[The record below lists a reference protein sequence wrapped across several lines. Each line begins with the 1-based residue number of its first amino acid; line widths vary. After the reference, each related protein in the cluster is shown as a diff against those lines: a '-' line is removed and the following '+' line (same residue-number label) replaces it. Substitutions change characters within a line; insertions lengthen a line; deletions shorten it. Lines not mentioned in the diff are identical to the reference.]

1 MSKYDLG
8 HSMLGKRKLQQ
19 PYRPQSSG
27 SEGLFVTP
35 APQDDV
41 FAAEYTPSVR
51 GDYSPPGPDQATDGS
66 ADHAEASVPE
76 RDDDGHAHDF
86 RYSDWQEQ
94 LPSHPAFSPKVE
106 RLDQEALIEVLRLRD
121 ILQKQALDSK
131 VLLNIIESA
140 TSALQQSAGPKMVVG
155 LLGGTGTGK
164 SSTINSLTSIPG
176 LAVAVAAGESCT
188 KVPMLFTH
196 ELPSQSKAFAAE
208 IRYSSP
214 DTCRKLLKEQLKSY
228 FRYTYEY
235 DEEWDDGQQKEYENA
250 CQTAFKIFRSLF
262 CDKPSFESPRAG
274 KEFLEEAYD
283 RNDDTALDAMVK
295 WCRTLLAAMV
305 TEEGAVLRFDAENV
319 DDLNE
324 NLSPHITEHHD
335 FEIPAL
341 CHLID
346 KVTIGARDSRI
357 LQYVTLADLP
367 GQSDVDQVRAA
378 IAQEFTQQCDAVLV
392 FEPMARCVDHPSA
405 ERNIAIN
412 AERFGNNMALV
423 VTRSDDNVD
432 DALAQSMRK
441 KGQSIGDYHLIGAR
455 IKQLDSQI
463 LQIKREI
470 EKRRAVKRQKTTG
483 SAFAGLTLE
492 ELRLQRS
499 ELIEE
504 RQQQKNSQFGILVD
518 ARNTYT
524 TRLLQHN
531 KQRFMPPDVCLKV
544 HCISNTHYIA
554 HLLDNEPDGT
564 LLDVN
569 ATGIPALR
577 AWLLEIV
584 APSVL
589 LEIEDRIGKCCAFVH
604 GVAMWAQSTPQKRK
618 AGILDVAR
626 APGLSWIRIGKNT
639 LRSVEATTDMSLLSR
654 LQTKLGPII
663 EAALGYHQMLLST
676 WHPMTLRAFFLKDGS
691 HSTKRQALP
700 TCWNEKFIEFQ
711 TKEVLNPNW
720 GKMKESVH
728 EQLEVMV
735 NDIIDELHHLPKEL
749 DKMEFVAAAAQMENV
764 MGIITQYSGHIR
776 RAHAYRLRAYDKQLS
791 NFKQNATFDM
801 PLAYFT
807 EAMRPMYEE
816 GSNMRGT
823 GCVKRM
829 MHHMANHLSGKGHRA
844 DPFTTMHDSLRSDL
858 SRASSRAVRKLQSD
872 VAEMLRQL
880 VKRFDAA
887 LAVEHEALP
896 ERIARKNVVPALG
909 IALVEI
915 EHIDRTLK
923 EIKKASNV

>member
-8 HSMLGKRKLQQ
+8 HSLLGKRKLQQ
-19 PYRPQSSG
+19 PYRPEIGESQ
-27 SEGLFVTP
+27 GLFVTP

-41 FAAEYTPSVR
+41 FAPDSTPGVR

-66 ADHAEASVPE
+66 ADHAEASAPE
-76 RDDDGHAHDF
+76 MDDDGHAHDF

-94 LPSHPAFSPKVE
+94 LPSHPAFSPNVE

-121 ILQKQALDSK
+121 VLQKQALDSK
-131 VLLNIIESA
+131 ILLSMIESA
-140 TSALQQSAGPKMVVG
+140 TSAVQQSAGPKMVVG

-196 ELPSQSKAFAAE
+196 ELPSQSDAFAAE
-208 IRYSSP
+208 IRYSNP

-262 CDKPSFESPRAG
+262 CDKPDFESPRAG
-274 KEFLEEAYD
+274 KEFLEIAYH
-283 RNDDTALDAMVK
+283 RNDDTALDAMET
-295 WCRTLLAAMV
+295 WCRSLLSDMV

-319 DDLNE
+319 NDLNE

-335 FEIPAL
+335 FEVPAL

-378 IAQEFTQQCDAVLV
+378 IAQEFLQQCDAVLI

-412 AERFGNNMALV
+412 AERFGTNMALV

-441 KGQSIGDYHLIGAR
+441 KGQSIGDYFLIGAQ
-455 IKQLDSQI
+455 IKQLDSHI
-463 LQIKREI
+463 MQIKREI

-483 SAFAGLTLE
+483 SAFAGWTLE

-504 RQQQKNSQFGILVD
+504 WQQQKNSQFGILVD
-518 ARNTYT
+518 TYT

-531 KQRFMPPDVCLKV
+531 KQRFMPPDVCLTV
-544 HCISNTHYIA
+544 HCISNTHYIS

-577 AWLLEIV
+577 AWLLEII
-584 APSVL
+584 APSLL
-589 LEIEDRIGKCCAFVH
+589 LEIEERIGKCCAFVH
-604 GVAMWAQSTPQKRK
+604 GVAMWARSTPQKRK

-626 APGLSWIRIGKNT
+626 APGLSWIRISKNT
-639 LRSVEATTDMSLLSR
+639 LRSVEAATDTSLLSR
-654 LQTKLGPII
+654 LQAKLGTII

-700 TCWNEKFIEFQ
+700 TCWNEKFTEFQ

-720 GKMKESVH
+720 SKMKGSVH
-728 EQLEVMV
+728 ENLEVMV
-735 NDIIDELHHLPKEL
+735 NDIIDELHRLPKEL

-776 RAHAYRLRAYDKQLS
+776 RAHAYRLKAYDKQLS
-791 NFKQNATFDM
+791 NLKQNATFDM

-829 MHHMANHLSGKGHRA
+829 MHHMANHLSGKGRRT
-844 DPFTTMHDSLRSDL
+844 DPFTAMHDSLRSDL
-858 SRASSRAVRKLQSD
+858 SRANNRAVRKLQSD

-896 ERIARKNVVPALG
+896 ERIARKNIMPALA
-909 IALVEI
+909 IALVEM

-923 EIKKASNV
+923 ELNRQSSV